1 MPTKKHALIVD
12 GHPLVCDALCKV
24 VASFYPDYTIHGAYT
39 ANLARELLTTSAH
52 RWALALFDINL
63 PDDDGIELIREV
75 RSQLEVPIV
84 VVTGRDDPITAQAS
98 KLSGANGFV
107 SKGATT
113 EELRSALAAVL
124 AGQAYF
130 PKSLALA
137 AISPA
142 ELTQRHKQVL
152 DLILHGRSNK
162 TIAGEL
168 FLSDGTIRN
177 LVSALFDLFEVKERT
192 RAALI
197 AKVTASG
204 YRPPQSK
211 LT

>member
-12 GHPLVCDALCKV
+12 GHPLVCDALCNV
-24 VASFYPDYTIHGAYT
+24 VASFYPDYVIHGAYT
-39 ANLARELLTTSAH
+39 ANLARERLTNGAH
-52 RWALALFDINL
+52 RWALVLFDINL

-113 EELRSALAAVL
+113 DELRSALAAVL

-137 AISPA
+137 AISPV

-162 TIAGEL
+162 TIASEL
-168 FLSDGTIRN
+168 FLSDGTVRN
-177 LVSALFDLFEVKERT
+177 LVSALFDVFDVRERT
-192 RAALI
+192 RTALI

-211 LT
+211 LI